1 MTRNLTIM
9 LYASIPLFAL
19 AGTMLGADAH
29 ANRWS
34 KWPLWAFAILGALLG
49 IPLVVYLLLNAGPMV
64 E

>member
-1 MTRNLTIM
+1 MTRNLTIV
-9 LYASIPLFAL
+9 LYASVPLCAV
-19 AGTMLGADAH
+19 AGTMLGVDAH

-49 IPLVVYLLLNAGPMV
+49 IPLVVYLLLSTGTVV